1 MNGGRST
8 APIARWLAAHLGA
21 GAIGALA
28 AYPAFVALFNVVEA
42 AAYEWF
48 YVTLLAY
55 LAGLLMIL
63 TAPILAYQ
71 AIALRRA
78 VVPRRWIGFAVL
90 ALLPAPALLFFGTSG
105 LLSLISTPFSPSTE
119 VSEQWISIGL
129 SGWVVTGFAV
139 GLLWVAPIQ
148 WFALQGTIPFR
159 RWWFYAGPSLGLAA
173 MAIVA
178 VFLCALIFEPIWLAL
193 LPLGALVYGM
203 GIYPAI
209 RPLLGTSAAAA

>member
-1 MNGGRST
+1 
-8 APIARWLAAHLGA
+8 
-21 GAIGALA
+21 
-28 AYPAFVALFNVVEA
+28 LFNVVEA

-55 LAGLLMIL
+55 LAGLLVIL
-63 TAPILAYQ
+63 AVPILAYQ
-71 AIALRRA
+71 AVALRHA

-119 VSEQWISIGL
+119 VTEQWISIGL

-193 LPLGALVYGM
+193 LPLGALVYRDGHLP
-203 GIYPAI
+203 GYPPAPGNK
-209 RPLLGTSAAAA
+209 RCGSLEF